1 MGKIEEMNARVRA
14 WGAGLDRRARE
25 WVNLHPEKPEKP
37 EKPQKLIES
46 APAANFRVTI
56 TESTTAPGAWSVYVN
71 NTKYHTFFGRD
82 AHELAMEFMKNLLD
96 KNQ

>member
-37 EKPQKLIES
+37 QKPQKLCVFLMVPF
-46 APAANFRVTI
+46 AF
-56 TESTTAPGAWSVYVN
+56 
-71 NTKYHTFFGRD
+71 
-82 AHELAMEFMKNLLD
+82 
-96 KNQ
+96 Q